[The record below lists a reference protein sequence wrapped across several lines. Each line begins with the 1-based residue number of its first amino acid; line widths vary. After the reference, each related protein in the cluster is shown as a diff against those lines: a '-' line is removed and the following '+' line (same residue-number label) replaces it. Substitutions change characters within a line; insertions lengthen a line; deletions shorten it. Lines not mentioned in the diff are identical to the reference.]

1 MAPLNDAQSRTDAT
15 LTHLIDKWN
24 SIDSVAMRSGATGQS
39 LLDQIEAI
47 IRRRNGIDA
56 AIDFRAAANNQLN
69 NGPYSSR
76 SKTLNA
82 ADILR
87 NADAKQPRIDGST
100 DARTQIPDSDAY
112 GAKGSVLKA
121 SDSAADTVFNATPAF
136 AGSRWWLPSNEYL
149 PGFTDAGGLTYGDE
163 AALNTRDDALQKANL
178 EHFHVDV
185 EKSQAW
191 NPSGAAIP
199 TENGTGN
206 HISTLGSAFTAADK
220 KVTAALGVLDA
231 LRQAFER
238 SGEQQI
244 AKQLERIAPVF
255 DQLAAGLHTSAD
267 VPQQIWRAGTGANNA
282 FQELR
287 NSNHTIRR
295 AIGDIVSN
303 LQRDYGSTTGLD
315 IKSRLTLHGEFTKL
329 PDVTAPT
336 GLEVPGEA
344 AQKIQEYAGSITKPD
359 VVPMENVSA
368 AAANTNA
375 APTTATNKANA
386 TGSTGGPGVS
396 TPKLGMTPTGSEGPA
411 AKAKANNDLG
421 ALLSALGQP
430 AATAAQQASAV
441 PQQAAN
447 AAQQTAA
454 PLTDAAQKVTALPD
468 DVLKALRGDTANSKA
483 DPAAVAAADTDRAAA
498 TSVTPT
504 PAGPAAPTHLGAPGT
519 DARPHQLDANGKPA
533 DKDGNGKVD
542 KDAAPLSKRT
552 VKPFAMEVS
561 ADGRNL
567 QVKDVPDPRI
577 GEMMLNMA
585 EASGG
590 SPMSVVDAAK
600 ASGMDIDSLGD
611 PLDPSDVRVG
621 DAVIGAVSS
630 GIYLGNDLVLTAT
643 GLVEGL
649 SDVLGDDGFISPIPL
664 PELPD
669 EPVGPDGKL
678 LPDNPAPVVPE
689 RNEVDENSMPATT
702 VNPPSAESP
711 QDPSNAPTSPAPTS
725 DHPAPTAPL
734 LPADA
739 APGAAAAVPPAP
751 ARVSDPAPPAP
762 TAAPLSAASS
772 NGQPTLPRQV
782 PYEGHALG

>member
-1 MAPLNDAQSRTDAT
+1 MAPLTDAQSRTDAT
-15 LTHLIDKWN
+15 LTQLIAKWN
-24 SIDSVAMRSGATGQS
+24 GIDSVAMRSGATGQS

-56 AIDFRAAANNQLN
+56 AIDFRATANNQLN
-69 NGPYSSR
+69 DGPYSSR

-82 ADILR
+82 QDVLR

-100 DARTQIPDSDAY
+100 DATTQIPDSDAY

-121 SDSAADTVFNATPAF
+121 SDSAADTAFNAAPAF

-149 PGFTDAGGLTYGDE
+149 PGFTDEGGLTYGDE
-163 AALNTRDDALQKANL
+163 AALNARDDALQKVNL
-178 EHFHVDV
+178 EHFHVDM

-199 TENGTGN
+199 TESGTGS

-220 KVTAALGVLDA
+220 KVTAAVGVLDA
-231 LRQAFER
+231 LRRAFER

-244 AKQLERIAPVF
+244 TKQLERIAPVF

-315 IKSRLTLHGEFTKL
+315 IKKRLTLHGEFTKL
-329 PDVTAPT
+329 PDVTVPAGLGAPT
-336 GLEVPGEA
+336 EA
-344 AQKIQEYAGSITKPD
+344 AQKIQEYAGSIAKPD
-359 VVPMENVSA
+359 TVPVENASA
-368 AAANTNA
+368 AVANTA
-375 APTTATNKANA
+375 ATPTAAADKARV
-386 TGSTGGPGVS
+386 TGSTGGTGAS
-396 TPKLGMTPTGSEGPA
+396 TPKLGATPSSSEGSG
-411 AKAKANNDLG
+411 AKAKGNNDLG

-430 AATAAQQASAV
+430 ASTAAQQASAV

-454 PLTDAAQKVTALPD
+454 PLTEAAQKAAALPD
-468 DVLKALRGDTANSKA
+468 DVLKALRGDTANSNAKA
-483 DPAAVAAADTDRAAA
+483 DPAAVAAAETDRAAA
-498 TSVTPT
+498 TSATPT

-542 KDAAPLSKRT
+542 KDAVPLSKRT
-552 VKPFAMEVS
+552 VKPFALEVS
-561 ADGRNL
+561 ADGRNV

-600 ASGMDIDSLGD
+600 ASGMDIASLGD
-611 PLDPSDVRVG
+611 ALDPSDVQVG

-643 GLVEGL
+643 GLVEDL
-649 SDVLGDDGFISPIPL
+649 ADVLGDDGFISAIPL
-664 PELPD
+664 PELPE
-669 EPVGPDGKL
+669 EPVGPDGQL

-689 RNEVDENSMPATT
+689 RNGVDGDSMPAIT
-702 VNPPSAESP
+702 VNTSSAEAP
-711 QDPSNAPTSPAPTS
+711 QDPPNAPAPKSDQPAS
-725 DHPAPTAPL
+725 TAPL
-734 LPADA
+734 PPTDMS
-739 APGAAAAVPPAP
+739 PAAATAMPPAP

-762 TAAPLSAASS
+762 ASAPLSAVSS
-772 NGQPTLPRQV
+772 NDQTTLPRQV